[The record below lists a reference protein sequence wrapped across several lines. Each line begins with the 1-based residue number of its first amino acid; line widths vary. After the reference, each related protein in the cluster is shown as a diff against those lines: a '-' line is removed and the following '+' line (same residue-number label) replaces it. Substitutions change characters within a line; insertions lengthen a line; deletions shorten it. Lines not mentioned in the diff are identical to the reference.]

1 MKHPL
6 EVERS
11 VFICK
16 LLLLGRKL
24 GSEECVHIHVRRK
37 VGQEFL
43 AIAREEV
50 DDACGDV

>member
-6 EVERS
+6 EVERG
-11 VFICK
+11 VFICE
-16 LLLLGRKL
+16 LSLLGRKV
-24 GSEECVHIHVRRK
+24 GREEGVHVHVGRK

-43 AIAREEV
+43 AVAREEV